1 MGVVSS
7 FFVRNV
13 CFKLEAFPLESHH
26 KMGKISVIVVV
37 IFIGMYV
44 RPSVGLSAGK

>member
-13 CFKLEAFPLESHH
+13 CFNLEAFPLESHH
-26 KMGKISVIVVV
+26 KMGKISVIVV

-44 RPSVGLSAGK
+44 RPSVRLSAGK